1 MIFNFKGLF
10 LTTYE
15 SQGPKM
21 IFEQVLSDQG
31 LVLPI
36 YETWGTETANYANF
50 VRFSSVF
57 ACFAFETYKTHF

>member
-1 MIFNFKGLF
+1 MILNFKGLL

-15 SQGPKM
+15 SQGPFM
-21 IFEQVLSDQG
+21 TFVQDLIHQG
-31 LVLPI
+31 LVLQI

-57 ACFAFETYKTHF
+57 DYFAFETYKTHF

>member
-15 SQGPKM
+15 FQGPFM
-21 IFEQVLSDQG
+21 IFLQVLSDQG

-50 VRFSSVF
+50 VCFSFVF
-57 ACFAFETYKTHF
+57 AYFVFETYKTHL

>member
-1 MIFNFKGLF
+1 MFDFPWTKVDFLF
-10 LTTYE
+10 ILN
-15 SQGPKM
+15 
-21 IFEQVLSDQG
+21 LQG

-57 ACFAFETYKTHF
+57 AYFAFETYKTHL